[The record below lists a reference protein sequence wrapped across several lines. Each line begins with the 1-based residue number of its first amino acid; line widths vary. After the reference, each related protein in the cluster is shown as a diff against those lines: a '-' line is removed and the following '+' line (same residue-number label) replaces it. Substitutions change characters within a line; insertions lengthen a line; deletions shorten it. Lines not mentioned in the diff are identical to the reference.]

1 MNDQGIKTDM
11 NSTPDQ
17 TGPLNLR
24 ARINR
29 ISTLAA
35 MPQVVLQLLD
45 AMHDEKSSPASLE
58 QILESDP
65 ALSSKILSLANS
77 AYYGLRQKITTIRR
91 AVVILGFRELELLT
105 LGSGLAEI
113 FDITRVPQGFDGEA
127 LWLHCL
133 GVSWM
138 GRELALAA
146 RYEPPDEIMMAGL
159 LHDLGKLILATQFQK
174 EFSALLNLAL
184 QDVPFYQA
192 EKKMKLEH
200 TQVGFMLAEKWGLPD
215 VHATVIRDHHSP
227 DRDNPHYQACCLV
240 SLADQLV
247 KKMKIGLIQ
256 DSLMVD
262 QAQLLAAT
270 PITQGQLSDILERA
284 ITQLPKAVAAW
295 QEILTGRPAGS

>member
-1 MNDQGIKTDM
+1 MAANTEQIE
-11 NSTPDQ
+11 
-17 TGPLNLR
+17 PLNLR
-24 ARINR
+24 TRIHR

-77 AYYGLRQKITTIRR
+77 SYYGLRQKITTIRR
-91 AVVILGFRELELLT
+91 AVVIIGFRELELLT

-113 FDITRVPQGFDGEA
+113 FDITRMPQGFDGQE

-133 GVSWM
+133 AVSWI

-146 RYEPPDEIMMAGL
+146 RHDPPDEIMLAGL

-174 EFSALLNLAL
+174 EFSALLDLTR
-184 QDVPFYQA
+184 QDVPFYLA
-192 EKKMKLEH
+192 EKKMRLEH
-200 TQVGFMLAEKWGLPD
+200 TQVGFMLAEKWGLPE
-215 VHATVIRDHHSP
+215 VHATAIRDHHAP

-240 SLADQLV
+240 SLADQLA
-247 KKMKIGLIQ
+247 KNMQIGLVQ
-256 DSLMVD
+256 ESLMID

-270 PITQGQLSDILERA
+270 PITRTQLADIKERA
-284 ITQLPKAVAAW
+284 GTHLPKAVAAW
-295 QEILTGRPAGS
+295 MEMLTGRPNPY

>member
-1 MNDQGIKTDM
+1 M
-11 NSTPDQ
+11 NSNLDKIEPV
-17 TGPLNLR
+17 NLR
-24 ARINR
+24 TRINR

-77 AYYGLRQKITTIRR
+77 SYYGLRQKITTIRR
-91 AVVILGFRELELLT
+91 AVVVIGFRELELLT

-113 FDITRVPQGFDGEA
+113 FDVTRMPQGFDGQA

-133 GVSWM
+133 AVSWI

-146 RYEPPDEIMMAGL
+146 RYDPPDEIMLAGL

-174 EFSALLNLAL
+174 EFSALLDLTQ

-192 EKKMKLEH
+192 EKKMRLEH
-200 TQVGFMLAEKWGLPD
+200 TEVGFMLAEKWGLPP
-215 VHATVIRDHHSP
+215 VHATVIRDHHMP
-227 DRDNPHYQACCLV
+227 DPESPHYQACCLV
-240 SLADQLV
+240 SLADQLA
-247 KKMKIGLIQ
+247 KTMKIGLVQ
-256 DSLMVD
+256 ESRMVD
-262 QAQLLAAT
+262 KSQLLAAT
-270 PITQGQLSDILERA
+270 PITRTQLKDISERA
-284 ITQLPKAVAAW
+284 VTQLPKAVATW
-295 QEILTGRPAGS
+295 MEILTSNQGDS